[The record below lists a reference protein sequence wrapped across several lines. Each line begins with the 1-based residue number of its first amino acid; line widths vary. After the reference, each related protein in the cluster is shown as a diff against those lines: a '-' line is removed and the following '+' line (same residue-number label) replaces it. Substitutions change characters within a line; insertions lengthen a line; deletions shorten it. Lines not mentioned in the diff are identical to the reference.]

1 MGDIGRAMAAEDAL
15 HQQRPSVNGQ
25 TSVSVSHEDPQGVDG
40 LDTSTE
46 PRGSSLRQPGFVN
59 NAAGDYT

>member
-1 MGDIGRAMAAEDAL
+1 MGDIGRAMAGQDPFNE
-15 HQQRPSVNGQ
+15 QCSSVNGQ

-46 PRGSSLRQPGFVN
+46 PRGSSLRQPGSVN
-59 NAAGDYT
+59 NAAGRYS